1 MILPTAYLPPKSYM
15 EALMSEDATIE
26 QMENFEKQTFRNR
39 ALIRDTKGE
48 LVRLTVPVG
57 KVEHKQL
64 TRDIQISYQTR
75 WQHQHWITLVSAYQ
89 HTPYFTY
96 FADYLRPF
104 YEKEYKWLIDLN
116 DEMNATLVALLK
128 KERPLLDES
137 QKSKVERRTADWSGQ
152 IIGISLHGAGLY
164 SSRRVSRWRV
174 GRTLRHE
181 GQVPAFAC
189 VGYLFAVWARGL

>member
-15 EALMSEDATIE
+15 EALMSAPATIE
-26 QMENFEKQTFRNR
+26 QMESFEKQTFRNR
-39 ALIRDTKGE
+39 ALIRDAKGE

-89 HTPYFTY
+89 HTPYFMY

-104 YEKEYKWLIDLN
+104 YEKEYKWLLDLN
-116 DEMNATLVALLK
+116 DEMNATLVSLINKQRPALV
-128 KERPLLDES
+128 ES
-137 QKSKVERRTADWSGQ
+137 QKSKVERRTTDWSGNIWTDKHPWQ
-152 IIGISLHGAGLY
+152 TELSILD
-164 SSRRVSRWRV
+164 
-174 GRTLRHE
+174 TLFDERD
-181 GQVPAFAC
+181 
-189 VGYLFAVWARGL
+189 

>member
-15 EALMSEDATIE
+15 EALMSEPATIE
-26 QMENFEKQTFRNR
+26 QMESFEKQTFRNR
-39 ALIRDTKGE
+39 ALIRDAKGE
-48 LVRLTVPVG
+48 LVRLTVPVK

-64 TRDIQISYQTR
+64 TRDIEISYQTR

-89 HTPYFTY
+89 HTPYFLY

-104 YEKEYKWLIDLN
+104 YEKEYKWLLDLN

-137 QKSKVERRTADWSGQ
+137 QKSKVERRTSDWSGLIWTDKHPWQ
-152 IIGISLHGAGLY
+152 TEISILD
-164 SSRRVSRWRV
+164 
-174 GRTLRHE
+174 TLFDERD
-181 GQVPAFAC
+181 
-189 VGYLFAVWARGL
+189 